1 MLDYRAPLADMQFV
15 IKNLIGMESLGSLYG
30 NSEFSEETLELILLE
45 AEKFAKSKLNLK
57 SREKT

>member
-30 NSEFSEETLELILLE
+30 NSEFSEETLSQ
-45 AEKFAKSKLNLK
+45 FFRS
-57 SREKT
+57 